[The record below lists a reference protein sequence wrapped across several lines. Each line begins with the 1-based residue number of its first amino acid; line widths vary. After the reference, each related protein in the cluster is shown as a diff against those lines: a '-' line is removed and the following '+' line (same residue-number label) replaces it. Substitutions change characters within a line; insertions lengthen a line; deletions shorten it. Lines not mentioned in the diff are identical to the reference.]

1 MTLFGSSNTCLLVE
15 RFVFR
20 MLNGSPQHFPWRKT
34 ISGRSFLEMLP
45 GFGGPLDAE
54 ARPHGTIWYLKP
66 WDPWEAMGKANQN
79 PMDIL
84 WISDR
89 ILLSAI
95 RSLIRRGN
103 LGSPFFGRFGHSKKQ
118 PADF

>member
-1 MTLFGSSNTCLLVE
+1 
-15 RFVFR
+15 
-20 MLNGSPQHFPWRKT
+20 
-34 ISGRSFLEMLP
+34 MLP